1 MCSLNGCHTLLVSSP
16 ELRASDADRDRTI
29 ADLREHTAV
38 GRLTLE
44 EFSERADR
52 AVAAKTLSELEEIRS
67 DLPSALPA
75 TRARRRP
82 KWFTGILFGRT
93 QRTGRWRLPRRG
105 TAVVLFGDLDLDF
118 RQAALSGDVASIT
131 AFLLFGN
138 VDLYVPE
145 TVEVDLGGLAA
156 FGHRREWGRDVPPS
170 PATPLLRVRVL
181 SLFGTADL
189 WRVPPNWS
197 GRTFDEVIDG
207 LRRGEE
213 RELAPPGVK

>member
-1 MCSLNGCHTLLVSSP
+1 VSSP

-29 ADLREHTAV
+29 ADLREHTVA

-52 AVAAKTLSELEEIRS
+52 AVAARTLSELDEISR

-75 TRARRRP
+75 ARAGRRP
-82 KWFTGILFGRT
+82 KRFTGIAFGRT

-105 TAVVLFGDLDLDF
+105 LGLVLFGDLDLDL
-118 RQAALSGDVASIT
+118 RQAELSGPVASIT
-131 AFLLFGN
+131 VIVLFGN

-145 TVEVDLGGLAA
+145 TVEVDLGGLAV
-156 FGHRREWGRDVPPS
+156 FGHRREWGRDLPPS

-189 WRVPPNWS
+189 WRIPLGWAA
-197 GRTFDEVIDG
+197 RTFDEVIRG
-207 LRRGEE
+207 LRRGEH
-213 RELAPPGVK
+213 RELPPTAGK

>member
-1 MCSLNGCHTLLVSSP
+1 MSSP

-29 ADLREHTAV
+29 AELREATAV

-52 AVAAKTLSELEEIRS
+52 GVGAKTLSELEEIRR

-75 TRARRRP
+75 TRARRRAR
-82 KWFTGILFGRT
+82 WLTGILFGRT
-93 QRTGRWRLPRRG
+93 QRTGRWRLSRRG
-105 TAVVLFGDLDLDF
+105 AAMVVFGDLDLDL
-118 RQAALSGDVASIT
+118 RQAELSGDVASIT

-138 VDLYVPE
+138 VDFYVPE
-145 TVEVDLGGLAA
+145 TVEVDLGGLAV
-156 FGHRREWGRDVPPS
+156 FGHRREWGRDLPPGA
-170 PATPLLRVRVL
+170 ATPLLRVRVL

-189 WRVPPNWS
+189 WRVPPTWA
-197 GRTFDEVIDG
+197 GRTFDEVIKG

-213 RELAPPGVK
+213 RELAPPAPE

>member
-1 MCSLNGCHTLLVSSP
+1 MSSP

-29 ADLREHTAV
+29 AELREHAAV

-52 AVAAKTLSELEEIRS
+52 AVAAKTVAELEAIRR
-67 DLPSALPA
+67 DLPSAVPA
-75 TRARRRP
+75 ARASRRP

-93 QRTGRWRLPRRG
+93 RRTGRWRLSRRG
-105 TAVVLFGDLDLDF
+105 TALVVFGDLDLDLDL
-118 RQAALSGDVASIT
+118 RQAELSGDVASIT

-138 VDLYVPE
+138 VDFYVPE
-145 TVEVDLGGLAA
+145 TVEVDLGGLAIV
-156 FGHRREWGRDVPPS
+156 GHRREWGRDLPPS
-170 PATPLLRVRVL
+170 SATPLLRVRVL

-189 WRVPPNWS
+189 WRVPPSWA
-197 GRTFDEVIDG
+197 GRTFHEVVDG

-213 RELAPPGVK
+213 RELAPSAGE

>member
-1 MCSLNGCHTLLVSSP
+1 VSSP

-52 AVAAKTLSELEEIRS
+52 AVGAKTLSELEEIRR
-67 DLPSALPA
+67 DLPSAVPA
-75 TRARRRP
+75 TRAGRRA
-82 KWFTGILFGRT
+82 KWFTGVIFGRT

-105 TAVVLFGDLDLDF
+105 TALVVFSDLDLDL
-118 RQAALSGDVASIT
+118 RQVELSGEEASVT
-131 AFLLFGN
+131 AFVLFGN

-145 TVEVDLGGLAA
+145 TVEVDLGGLAV
-156 FGHRREWGRDVPPS
+156 FGHRREWGRDLPPS

-189 WRVPPNWS
+189 WRVPPTWA
-197 GRTFDEVIDG
+197 GRTFQEVIKG

-213 RELAPPGVK
+213 RELAPPAAE

>member
-1 MCSLNGCHTLLVSSP
+1 VSSP

-44 EFSERADR
+44 EFSGRADR

-67 DLPSALPA
+67 DLPSAAPA
-75 TRARRRP
+75 TRARRRAT
-82 KWFTGILFGRT
+82 WFTGVVFGRT
-93 QRTGRWRLPRRG
+93 QRTGRWRLARRG
-105 TAVVLFGDLDLDF
+105 TALVVFGDLDLDL
-118 RQAALSGDVASIT
+118 RQVELSGEVASVT
-131 AFLLFGN
+131 AFVLFGN

-145 TVEVDLGGLAA
+145 TVEVDLGGLAV
-156 FGHRREWGRDVPPS
+156 FGHRREWGRDLPPS

-189 WRVPPNWS
+189 WRVPPSWT
-197 GRTFDEVIDG
+197 GRTFDDVIKG
-207 LRRGEE
+207 LRRGDE
-213 RELAPPGVK
+213 RELAPPAAK

>member
-1 MCSLNGCHTLLVSSP
+1 VSSP

-52 AVAAKTLSELEEIRS
+52 AVAAKTLSELEEIRR
-67 DLPSALPA
+67 DLPSAVPA
-75 TRARRRP
+75 PRARRRA
-82 KWFTGILFGRT
+82 KWLTGVFFGRT

-105 TAVVLFGDLDLDF
+105 TALVVFSDLDLDL
-118 RQAALSGDVASIT
+118 RQVELSGEVASVT
-131 AFLLFGN
+131 AFVLFGN

-145 TVEVDLGGLAA
+145 TVEVDLGGLAV
-156 FGHRREWGRDVPPS
+156 FGHRREWGRDLPPS

-189 WRVPPNWS
+189 WRVPPTWA
-197 GRTFDEVIDG
+197 GRTFHEVIEG

-213 RELAPPGVK
+213 RELAPPAVE

>member
-1 MCSLNGCHTLLVSSP
+1 MSSP

-29 ADLREHTAV
+29 ADLREHTAL

-52 AVAAKTLSELEEIRS
+52 AVAAKTLSELEEIGR
-67 DLPSALPA
+67 DLPSAVPA
-75 TRARRRP
+75 TRTRRRA
-82 KWFTGILFGRT
+82 KWFTGVLFGRT

-105 TAVVLFGDLDLDF
+105 TALVVCSDLDLDL
-118 RQAALSGDVASIT
+118 RQVELSGEVASVT
-131 AFLLFGN
+131 AFVLFGN

-145 TVEVDLGGLAA
+145 TVEVDLGGLAV
-156 FGHRREWGRDVPPS
+156 FGHRREWGRDLPPS

-189 WRVPPNWS
+189 WRVPPTWA
-197 GRTFDEVIDG
+197 GRTFNEVIKG

-213 RELAPPGVK
+213 RELAPPAAE

>member
-1 MCSLNGCHTLLVSSP
+1 MSSP

-29 ADLREHTAV
+29 AELREHAAV

-52 AVAAKTLSELEEIRS
+52 AVAAKTLWELEEIRR
-67 DLPSALPA
+67 DLPRAVPA
-75 TRARRRP
+75 TRASRRP

-93 QRTGRWRLPRRG
+93 RRTGRWRLSRRG
-105 TAVVLFGDLDLDF
+105 TAFVVFGDLDLDL
-118 RQAALSGDVASIT
+118 RQAELSGEIASIT

-138 VDLYVPE
+138 VDFYVPE
-145 TVEVDLGGLAA
+145 TVEVDFGGLAVV
-156 FGHRREWGRDVPPS
+156 GHRREWGRDLPPGS
-170 PATPLLRVRVL
+170 ATPLLRVRVL

-189 WRVPPNWS
+189 WRVPPSWA
-197 GRTFDEVIDG
+197 GRSFHEVIDG

-213 RELAPPGVK
+213 RELAPTAGE

>member
-1 MCSLNGCHTLLVSSP
+1 VSSP

-44 EFSERADR
+44 EFAERADR
-52 AVAAKTLSELEEIRS
+52 AVGAKTLSELEEIRR
-67 DLPSALPA
+67 DLPSAVSA
-75 TRARRRP
+75 TRARRRA
-82 KWFTGILFGRT
+82 KWFTGVIFGRT

-105 TAVVLFGDLDLDF
+105 TALVVFSDLDLDL
-118 RQAALSGDVASIT
+118 RQVELSGEVASVT
-131 AFLLFGN
+131 AFVLFGN

-145 TVEVDLGGLAA
+145 TVEVDLGGLAV
-156 FGHRREWGRDVPPS
+156 FGHRREWGRDLPPS

-189 WRVPPNWS
+189 WRVPPAWA
-197 GRTFDEVIDG
+197 GRTFHEVIKG

-213 RELAPPGVK
+213 RELAPPAAE

>member
-1 MCSLNGCHTLLVSSP
+1 VSSP

-52 AVAAKTLSELEEIRS
+52 AVGAKTLSELEEIRR
-67 DLPSALPA
+67 DLPSAVPA
-75 TRARRRP
+75 TGARRRA
-82 KWFTGILFGRT
+82 KWFTGVFFGRT

-105 TAVVLFGDLDLDF
+105 TALVVFSDLDLDL
-118 RQAALSGDVASIT
+118 RQVELSGEEASVT
-131 AFLLFGN
+131 AFVLFGN

-145 TVEVDLGGLAA
+145 TVEVDLGGLAV
-156 FGHRREWGRDVPPS
+156 FGHRREWGRDLPPS

-189 WRVPPNWS
+189 WRVPPTWA
-197 GRTFDEVIDG
+197 GRTFHEVIKG

-213 RELAPPGVK
+213 RELAPPAAE

>member
-1 MCSLNGCHTLLVSSP
+1 MSSP

-44 EFSERADR
+44 EFSERVNR
-52 AVAAKTLSELEEIRS
+52 AVGAKTLSELEEIRG
-67 DLPSALPA
+67 DLPSAVPA
-75 TRARRRP
+75 TRARRRA
-82 KWFTGILFGRT
+82 KWFTGVIFGRT

-105 TAVVLFGDLDLDF
+105 TALVVFSDLDLDL
-118 RQAALSGDVASIT
+118 RQVELSGEVASVT
-131 AFLLFGN
+131 AFVLFGN

-145 TVEVDLGGLAA
+145 TVEVDLGGLAV
-156 FGHRREWGRDVPPS
+156 FGHRREWGRDLPPS

-189 WRVPPNWS
+189 WRVPPTWA
-197 GRTFDEVIDG
+197 GRTFDEVIKG

-213 RELAPPGVK
+213 RELAPPAAE

>member
-1 MCSLNGCHTLLVSSP
+1 MSSP

-52 AVAAKTLSELEEIRS
+52 AVAAKTLSELEEIRG
-67 DLPSALPA
+67 DLPSAVPA
-75 TRARRRP
+75 TRAHRRA
-82 KWFTGILFGRT
+82 KWFTGVFFGRT

-105 TAVVLFGDLDLDF
+105 TALVVFSDLDLDLDL
-118 RQAALSGDVASIT
+118 RQVELSGEVASVT
-131 AFLLFGN
+131 AFVLFGN

-145 TVEVDLGGLAA
+145 TVEVDLGGLAV
-156 FGHRREWGRDVPPS
+156 FGHRREWGRDLPPS

-189 WRVPPNWS
+189 WRVPPIWA
-197 GRTFDEVIDG
+197 GRTFHQVIEG

-213 RELAPPGVK
+213 RELAPPATE

>member
-1 MCSLNGCHTLLVSSP
+1 MSSP
-16 ELRASDADRDRTI
+16 ELRASDADRDRAI

-52 AVAAKTLSELEEIRS
+52 AVAAKTLSELEEIRR
-67 DLPSALPA
+67 DLAGAVPV
-75 TRARRRP
+75 TRARRRA

-105 TAVVLFGDLDLDF
+105 TAMVVFGDLDL
-118 RQAALSGDVASIT
+118 RRAELSGEIASIS

-138 VDLYVPE
+138 VDFYVPE
-145 TVEVDLGGLAA
+145 TVEVDLGGLAV
-156 FGHRREWGRDVPPS
+156 FGHRREWGRDLPPS
-170 PATPLLRVRVL
+170 PVTPLLRVRVL

-189 WRVPPNWS
+189 WRVPSTWA
-197 GRTFDEVIDG
+197 GRTFDEVIKG

-213 RELAPPGVK
+213 RELAPPAAR

>member
-1 MCSLNGCHTLLVSSP
+1 MSSP

-29 ADLREHTAV
+29 AELREHAAV

-52 AVAAKTLSELEEIRS
+52 AVAAKTLAELEEIRR

-75 TRARRRP
+75 TRASRRP

-93 QRTGRWRLPRRG
+93 RRTGRWRLSRRG
-105 TAVVLFGDLDLDF
+105 TALVVFGDLDLDL
-118 RQAALSGDVASIT
+118 RQAELSGEIASVT

-138 VDLYVPE
+138 VDFYVPE
-145 TVEVDLGGLAA
+145 TVEVDFGGLAVV
-156 FGHRREWGRDVPPS
+156 GHRREWGRDLPPGS
-170 PATPLLRVRVL
+170 ATPLLRVRVL

-189 WRVPPNWS
+189 WRVPPSWA
-197 GRTFDEVIDG
+197 GRSFHEVIDG

-213 RELAPPGVK
+213 RELAPSAGE